1 MGDSAARELA
11 EAIDALKAFVQS
23 HWEQSTKPNG
33 ALALSASERERLAE
47 LDRRVSALAQRFE
60 LEIRLIEKQSGP
72 FYLPGTHVPM
82 IPVSGG
88 RMCYLSPDWLQSM
101 DELRARALELCG
113 REVKPAGDSRPT
125 ATVNLPDSLLAIE
138 DSTLRRRAGAAWKAC
153 HELITAV
160 GRGGFEAIERTEPK
174 ATELFTLV
182 RPRCRRSARWD

>member
-125 ATVNLPDSLLAIE
+125 AATVNLPDSL
-138 DSTLRRRAGAAWKAC
+138 AGNRGLNSPPTCKAAAAWKRFAM
-153 HELITAV
+153 
-160 GRGGFEAIERTEPK
+160 
-174 ATELFTLV
+174 
-182 RPRCRRSARWD
+182 S